1 MNRLRVRRGGVWRA
15 AALAVAA
22 VLSAWGATAARGVIA
37 AAGEAAAIGAMAE
50 PAGRGAPPAGAPSA
64 PTAVGFHLRA
74 EGSFEERRN
83 GHGGWDR
90 TVVEPRY
97 AVVKVQLPPRHNVEL
112 VLAERLVSTS
122 HTDAEASESRL
133 EVTALASGKGRF
145 DVTAWS
151 FADAADDG
159 APQEERELFVATK
172 HGCCGGEDVRD
183 WYSLRT
189 GRQAATSTG
198 EGVAFVAIPNTTT
211 ARVVAYH
218 STNGQ
223 RPPQMRSAIPQLLGV
238 LTLGSHDGPLHRVAV
253 TAAGVDAWTPALR
266 LQAAGQK
273 EETVSLDLWAADKNP
288 SPRGIGGFR
297 VKLTYEDRP
306 PLVIPVQADDFDL
319 AHATVPAP
327 FHLQRIDEPR
337 QP

>member
-1 MNRLRVRRGGVWRA
+1 VTPA
-15 AALAVAA
+15 A
-22 VLSAWGATAARGVIA
+22 GAPAA
-37 AAGEAAAIGAMAE
+37 AAGL
-50 PAGRGAPPAGAPSA
+50 R
-64 PTAVGFHLRA
+64 LRA
-74 EGSFEERRN
+74 EAGFEERRN
-83 GHGGWDR
+83 ARGGWDR

-122 HTDAEASESRL
+122 HTDAEESESRL

-151 FADAADDG
+151 FADAADEG
-159 APQEERELFVATK
+159 VPQEERELFMATK
-172 HGCCGGEDVRD
+172 HGCCGAEDVRD

-211 ARVVAYH
+211 ARIVAYH
-218 STNGQ
+218 GVNGQ
-223 RPPQMRSAIPQLLGV
+223 HGPQTRVAIPQLLGV
-238 LTLGSHDGPLHRVAV
+238 LTLGSQDGPLHRVAV

-273 EETVSLDLWAADKNP
+273 EETASLDLWAADKNP

-297 VKLTYEDRP
+297 VKLAYEDRA
-306 PLVIPVQADDFDL
+306 PLAIPVLGDDFDL

-337 QP
+337 RP